1 MLLTG
6 RLTWFDLHKKFGFVA
21 LEDGRGDAF
30 LHMSVLKAAGYV
42 TVPAG
47 TTLRVRVE
55 VDQGKQ
61 RVKEIVEVDLRTAH
75 PGEPPP
81 IMRKN
86 FRDGAPN
93 PN

>member
-1 MLLTG
+1 MPLTG
-6 RLTWFDLHKKFGFVA
+6 RLTWFNLDKKFGFVA

-30 LHMSVLKAAGYV
+30 LHMSVLKAVGYV

-81 IMRKN
+81 VMRKN
-86 FRDGAPN
+86 FRGGASN